1 VSAEASADR
10 CSLAISAIDHRQ
22 SCKRSGETVSQTSAP
37 ACVCAGSIKK
47 LRWIPAAPVRTPDGA
62 IALRRNGKPWRD
74 GEQLQK
80 QSSNFPH
87 ALEAKGLVQPGLILH
102 RLRVSF
108 AASIKRQ
115 TRANDST
122 VPAALGDRDTRMGL
136 AIPATA
142 AGKKAMRSRDLMV
155 LKKTAGGF

>member
-1 VSAEASADR
+1 MCLRRQHKKASLD
-10 CSLAISAIDHRQ
+10 
-22 SCKRSGETVSQTSAP
+22 
-37 ACVCAGSIKK
+37 
-47 LRWIPAAPVRTPDGA
+47 PAAPVRTPDGS

-122 VPAALGDRDTRMGL
+122 VPAALGDRDTRMGACYTRHGCRQKGNAL
-136 AIPATA
+136 P
-142 AGKKAMRSRDLMV
+142 
-155 LKKTAGGF
+155 